1 MIKQN
6 IQRKSQMTT
15 ELSKIS
21 ISFIASAALC
31 LTGCIEQQNYLKTP
45 TTYEKTDY
53 AKQQQA
59 AEKAKALHKLNI
71 QAIDGADIKIDN
83 TMSYMPNIELKE
95 GKHTITVSKQG
106 YEDESI
112 SVDLDSDKNIMVKLN
127 KSFNFDGVVNW
138 TAGDDFAGGYFD
150 VFYENG
156 LFYALPSIYAN
167 ELESSMITN
176 WQNPQ
181 NCSGIPK
188 EKITNLN
195 LISIDPKEIK
205 NGQLKD
211 FKLYRNTTPIGVF
224 SDVTID
230 GIKSWRL
237 PTLKEARESNR
248 LLTLGKALCYD
259 SSVGVRFPRSD
270 FPQWYSGI
278 DAITYTEGRK
288 SEGYDYPV
296 SSSLDVAYSI
306 DNKNRQPGMW
316 RYKERMGG
324 HFHHIVPVREP
335 SYAEKIAFDDKS
347 LNATQ
352 RIKKYAIALAKSELT
367 QKMKKI
373 EKLNLLSIPTTMQN
387 LTKGEFET
395 TTDFEK
401 RKAQEII
408 KFEKSKKDIESQ
420 NIQKLK
426 TYEEELTI
434 AEDSYKE
441 QEKLFAT
448 EGYRAKVYKTTIQK
462 GIQIVLGKPYLKD
475 FKYDADRQKMS
486 ATLFSPRDDS
496 FTQKVELDVPLSVA
510 KTFKDDLKAN
520 RLIPLVELDNNLKIV
535 NVKAVT
541 NAGKLK
547 MEFDIAKSINSIQSY
562 KEFIAK
568 YTNSEL
574 AKEAAK
580 NIASLEEEAK
590 QVELKGKKEAEE
602 RAKRDAAQKE
612 AEQKAYLAKKQVGEK
627 VCKNGR
633 IALGL
638 IGVTIKAY
646 VENVNG
652 DSIQIRISDTEG
664 QDISYEG
671 GNLYTGKIIWDKYY
685 EWKKCN

>member
-1 MIKQN
+1 MINNFK
-6 IQRKSQMTT
+6 KFT
-15 ELSKIS
+15 LS
-21 ISFIASAALC
+21 FAASAALY
-31 LTGCIEQQNYLKTP
+31 LTGCVEQQNYLTTP

-53 AKQQQA
+53 AKQQKV

-112 SVDLDSDKNIMVKLN
+112 SVDLESDKNITVKLN

-138 TAGDDFAGGYFD
+138 TVGDDFAGGYFD

-167 ELESSMITN
+167 NLESSMITN

-181 NCSGIPK
+181 NCNGRKK
-188 EKITNLN
+188 ENIENLN
-195 LISIDPKEIK
+195 LISVDRKEIK
-205 NGQLKD
+205 SGELTQ
-211 FKLYRNTTPIGVF
+211 FKLYRNNHQIGVF
-224 SDVTID
+224 SDITID
-230 GIKSWRL
+230 GIKNWRL
-237 PTLKEARESNR
+237 PTLDEARKNSR
-248 LLTLGKALCYD
+248 LLALGKALCYD
-259 SSVGVRFPRSD
+259 IHVGVRFPRYD

-278 DAITYTEGRK
+278 DAVTYTKGRK
-288 SEGYDYPV
+288 SEGYDMPV
-296 SSSLDVAYSI
+296 SSSLDVAFSL
-306 DNKNRQPGMW
+306 DNKNREPGIW
-316 RYKERMGG
+316 RFKDRTSGY
-324 HFHHIVPVREP
+324 FSHIVPVREP

-352 RIKKYAIALAKSELT
+352 RIKKYAIALAKSDLT
-367 QKMKKI
+367 PKMKTIQKP
-373 EKLNLLSIPTTMQN
+373 NLISISATMPH

-395 TTDFEK
+395 TADFEK
-401 RKAQEII
+401 RKAQEVI
-408 KFEKSKKDIESQ
+408 KFEKSQKDMENQ
-420 NIQKLK
+420 NLQKLK

-448 EGYRAKVYKTTIQK
+448 ENYRAKVYKTAIQK

-475 FKYDADRQKMS
+475 FKYDADKQKMS

-541 NAGKLK
+541 NTGKLK
-547 MEFDIAKSINSIQSY
+547 IEFDIAKSINSIQAY
-562 KEFIAK
+562 EEFIAK
-568 YTNSEL
+568 YTTSEL

-580 NIASLEEEAK
+580 NISKLQEEKK
-590 QVELKGKKEAEE
+590 QAELKRIKDAQE
-602 RAKRDAAQKE
+602 RAKKEVEQKE

-633 IALGL
+633 MAFGL

-646 VENVNG
+646 VENING

-664 QDISYEG
+664 QDISYDG
-671 GNLYTGKIIWDKYY
+671 GNLYTGKLIWDKYY